1 MFPVKLNQLKQK
13 LVIFLPMS
21 QNKFHKKIIYQVLA
35 FLIPFIVYLI
45 TLAPTV
51 TFIDSGELATV
62 AAKLGIAHPTGY
74 PLFTVLGNIFTK
86 LPIGDEVYRLNL
98 MCAVISSLAIVM
110 FFNLMVFMFKYLTF
124 PGESNNECKDISETI
139 IYNASLASALILAFS
154 KTFWE
159 TGNAIEVYSLHC
171 FFLIT
176 NIYLFLK
183 ANSSNTREGDSVLD
197 REKNW
202 ILFAFVLGL
211 SFTNHLSTIFLSV
224 GFLYLYFAVNGFRK
238 NSFKRLLML
247 AVPFILGYSVYI
259 YLFVRAENQILSWG
273 YPNTFDNFWRHFTG
287 KNFRLWMFSS
297 FENAGKQFS
306 YFTKNFP
313 LEFFYIPLLIAIPGL
328 FEINKKSKKLFYFT
342 LLLFGFCILY
352 AINYDIYDI
361 DSYFLLA
368 FIVSAIWIGFG
379 LIFILKKINEKNIQ
393 MSYTFLL
400 IAIIPFSQ
408 NFSKVDESKNYFV
421 KDYTMNVFK
430 SAPINSIIISSQWDF
445 WVSSSFYQQLIKNIR
460 PDLVIIDKELM
471 RKSWYMHHLQVHY
484 PELYERSKV
493 EFETYLAE
501 LLKFEKYT
509 ERYTSPTTEAD
520 RQGLMKIHTFFLNL
534 LNSLV
539 DKNYGERNFF
549 TTFEIEQEKNER
561 FGKDYSRVPQGL
573 LINYNKSK
581 SYVDYQ
587 DPEFEFI
594 ITDKNDY
601 HHNFIMN
608 AYYNGFLSRANYLMN
623 FSKFEEAERLIN
635 RAIEIRPNTPDAKQL
650 LMKLNQ
656 LRSLPKDEDK

>member
-1 MFPVKLNQLKQK
+1 
-13 LVIFLPMS
+13 MS
-21 QNKFHKKIIYQVLA
+21 QNKFNKRILYQILA

-62 AAKLGIAHPTGY
+62 ATKLGVAHPTGY
-74 PLFTVLGNIFTK
+74 PLFTLLGNIFTK
-86 LPIGDEVYRLNL
+86 IPVGDEVYRLNL

-110 FFNLMVFMFKYLTF
+110 FFNLMEFMLKYLTF
-124 PGESNNECKDISETI
+124 PGESINEFRNISETI
-139 IYNASLASALILAFS
+139 TYNASLASALILAFS

-159 TGNAIEVYSLHC
+159 TGNAIEVYSLHS

-183 ANSSNTREGDSVLD
+183 ANSSNASEGDSLLQ

-224 GFLYLYFAVNGFRK
+224 GFLYLYFAVNGFSK
-238 NSFKRLLML
+238 NSFRRMLIL
-247 AVPFILGYSVYI
+247 AVPFLLGYSVYF
-259 YLFVRAENQILSWG
+259 YLYARAENPILSWG
-273 YPNTFDNFWRHFTG
+273 YPHTFENFWRHFTG
-287 KNFRLWMFSS
+287 KQFSVWMFSS
-297 FENAGKQFS
+297 FENAGKQFA

-313 LEFFYIPLLIAIPGL
+313 VEFFYIPLLIAIPGL
-328 FEINKKSKKLFYFT
+328 FEINKRSKKLFYFT

-368 FIVSAIWIGFG
+368 FIVAATWIGFG
-379 LIFILKKINEKNIQ
+379 LIFISKKIKEKKIQ
-393 MSYTFLL
+393 ISYAFLF
-400 IAIIPFSQ
+400 IAIIPLSQ

-430 SAPINSIIISSQWDF
+430 SAPVNSIIMSSQWDF
-445 WVSSSFYQQLIKNIR
+445 WVSSSFYQQFVKNIR
-460 PDLVIIDKELM
+460 PDLIIIDKELM
-471 RKSWYMHHLQVHY
+471 RKSWYMHHLQTHY
-484 PELYERSKV
+484 PELYEKSKV

-501 LLKFEKYT
+501 LLKFEKNT
-509 ERYTSPTTEAD
+509 VRYTSPKTEAD
-520 RQGLMKIHTFFLNL
+520 RQDLMKIQTSFLNL

-539 DKNYGERNFF
+539 DKNYDERNFF
-549 TTFEIEQEKNER
+549 TSFEIEQEKNER
-561 FGKDYSRVPQGL
+561 FGKDYTRVPQGL

-581 SYVDYQ
+581 NYDEYK
-587 DPEFEFI
+587 DPEFEFV
-594 ITDKNDY
+594 ITDKTDY

-608 AYYNGFLSRANYLMN
+608 AYYNGYLSRANYLMN
-623 FSKFEEAERLIN
+623 FAKFEEAEKLIN
-635 RAIEIRPNTPDAKQL
+635 KAIEIRPNTPDAKQL

-656 LRSLPKDEDK
+656 LKSLPKGEQK